1 MTANKQRFYKN
12 DDLILSLRLK
22 RKVFENHMKRNVS
35 SVGLSGLKVVLFS
48 LKSLNSLCIIYFDFD
63 R

>member
-1 MTANKQRFYKN
+1 MTANKQRLYKN

-22 RKVFENHMKRNVS
+22 RKVFGNHMKRNVS

-63 R
+63 S